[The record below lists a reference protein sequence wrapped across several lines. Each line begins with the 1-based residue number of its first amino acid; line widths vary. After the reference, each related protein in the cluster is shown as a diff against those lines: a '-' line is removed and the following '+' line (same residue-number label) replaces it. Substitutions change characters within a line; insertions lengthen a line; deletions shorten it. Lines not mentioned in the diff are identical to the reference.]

1 MKKYLFFSVIGFGLL
16 VIGFFLQINFIPV
29 ADFDLLT
36 LAEILT
42 LQEEVA
48 LAPKWGF
55 VLMAGGFLFLLW
67 TLVLYYQSTKGSH
80 RKIRIAALL
89 LLWLICA
96 KVLCF
101 PSQKEW
107 VEGEITAVYEDG
119 YASFQTTKQVDSRY
133 GSEAA
138 TTYYF
143 ETNHWKLAVG
153 QNVAVLTSGRSFHRF
168 NEIFLP
174 VIDVQPLSSI
184 SRSQD

>member
-1 MKKYLFFSVIGFGLL
+1 MKKQLFVLLGFGMV
-16 VIGFFLQINFIPV
+16 VIGFFLRVNFIPV

-36 LAEILT
+36 LAEMLT
-42 LQEEVA
+42 LQEEIA
-48 LAPKWGF
+48 LAPKGGF
-55 VLMAGGFLFLLW
+55 ALMCGGFLLLLW
-67 TLVLYYQSTKGSH
+67 TLVSHYQSSKDSH
-80 RKIRIAALL
+80 KKIKIAALL

-96 KVLCF
+96 LCF

-119 YASFQTTKQVDSRY
+119 YASLQTTKQVDSRY
-133 GSEAA
+133 GAEAA

-168 NEIFLP
+168 DEIFLP
-174 VIDVQPLSSI
+174 VINVQPI